1 MTLVT
6 IIQCTF
12 DYEIINYLQENID
25 IKIDDNILSKFRL
38 CGLDIVNENEILI
51 KILKYIDSNLL
62 FFVKKK
68 DSYLLLALNNYI
80 IFTNLIYG
88 KKNDYLSYY
97 SSFQII
103 KHLENSKLLF
113 NDKNI
118 KKYNNLPF
126 CNLEFIEN
134 WEKKIIF
141 YNNQ

>member
-6 IIQCTF
+6 IIQCNF

-25 IKIDDNILSKFRL
+25 IKIDDNTLSKFRL
-38 CGLDIVNENEILI
+38 CGLDIVNENNTLI
-51 KILKYIDSNLL
+51 KILKYVDSNLL
-62 FFVKKK
+62 YFVEKK

-118 KKYNNLPF
+118 KKYNNLLF

-141 YNNQ
+141 YDNQ

>member
-25 IKIDDNILSKFRL
+25 IKIDDNTLSKFRL

-62 FFVKKK
+62 YFVKKK

-88 KKNDYLSYY
+88 EKNDYISNY

-103 KHLENSKLLF
+103 KHLESSKLLF